1 MGIPKFDT
9 SLSMAIC
16 RFFDIFQTH
25 PIEQHIIAYTIFG
38 WHDSYMLLVLQ
49 CGVSLTKAYL
59 ASCAFTPTPPRSS
72 RSLHHV
78 VWHPKE
84 PKDEL
89 GSAQN
94 WNGSNF
100 RVFSV
105 KLWYFLGIILA
116 NCKSFLGETTTNSST
131 TTNSDPGCC
140 PVGIR
145 MSGIFALKKIF
156 PDDIE

>member
-1 MGIPKFDT
+1 MYIWFVFEMGIPKFDT
-9 SLSMAIC
+9 SSSMSIC

-89 GSAQN
+89 GSGQN
-94 WNGSNF
+94 WNGSNL
-100 RVFSV
+100 RVFSRFSV
-105 KLWYFLGIILA
+105 KSSGIIGDHFGKLHII
-116 NCKSFLGETTTNSST
+116 FLVHPHEFINHQ
-131 TTNSDPGCC
+131 N
-140 PVGIR
+140 VR
-145 MSGIFALKKIF
+145 
-156 PDDIE
+156 